1 VLSGGGAGR
10 GGYAGLVGASGCLVV
25 VRGQLG
31 SSGCASL
38 SDHQWKYRNS
48 MSKADQFLTLYFS
61 WS

>member
-10 GGYAGLVGASGCLVV
+10 GGYARLVGAWGCLVV
-25 VRGQLG
+25 VRDLLG

-38 SDHQWKYRNS
+38 SDHQWKYRSS
-48 MSKADQFLTLYFS
+48 MSKADQFLSSYFS